1 MRHAP
6 RGHCRSH
13 LVTLDQI
20 MNAQRRFAG
29 ATILLTGIGRPG
41 QVGEVVAR
49 AFVAEGARLLVV
61 ARHADEAEARTAE
74 LRATGGRADAF
85 VCGDLSD
92 AAQVERFAGEVRAAA
107 SDGLDAVVH
116 AAGGFAMS
124 SPVAES
130 DPDGWHRQIAINL
143 TTAYLTTRAF
153 VPQLRARR
161 GSLVYFTSIAALSAG
176 RPAGMAAYAAAKSG
190 VIALMRAVAEEER
203 AAGVRANAVAPTL
216 IRTAANVEAM
226 GDGARY
232 VEREEV
238 AAAVTFLASEAAR
251 AVSGQVL
258 RLG

>member
-1 MRHAP
+1 M
-6 RGHCRSH
+6 
-13 LVTLDQI
+13 T
-20 MNAQRRFAG
+20 AQRRFDG

-49 AFVAEGARLLVV
+49 AFADEGAHLLVV
-61 ARHADEAEARTAE
+61 ARSADEAEGRASE
-74 LRATGGRADAF
+74 LRSSGARADAF
-85 VCGDLSD
+85 ICDLAD
-92 AAQVERFAGEVRAAA
+92 AAQVERFAGEVREIA
-107 SDGLDAVVH
+107 SDGLDAVVL

-124 SPVAES
+124 GPVAES
-130 DPDGWHRQIAINL
+130 DPDGWHRQLAINL

-161 GSLVYFTSIAALSAG
+161 GALVYFTSVAAMPAG

-203 AAGVRANAVAPTL
+203 AAGVRANAVAPTSV
-216 IRTAANVEAM
+216 RTAANVESM
-226 GDGARY
+226 GGAVRY